1 MIYADSSFLLSL
13 LGNDGNT
20 PAAHAWA
27 AGLKS
32 PPLIPWTAF
41 GAFEFNNAARGLVFR
56 AAIDAGV
63 LRKMQT
69 RLRQQLANGMMGPA
83 PLPVYLHYQE
93 AERLSRLHTI
103 RNGSR
108 SLDVLHV
115 AAARVLGARTFLT
128 FDGRQAAFAALAG
141 LSCGP

>member
-1 MIYADSSFLLSL
+1 VTYADSSFLLSL

-41 GAFEFNNAARGLVFR
+41 GAFEFNNAARNLAFR
-56 AAIDAGV
+56 RVIDTGI
-63 LRKMQT
+63 LRKIQA
-69 RLRQQLANGMMGPA
+69 RLRQQLSNGMMETA

-93 AERLSRLHTI
+93 AERLSRLHTV

-128 FDGRQAAFAALAG
+128 FDGRQAAFSALAG
-141 LSCGP
+141 LSREP